1 MKLHLLKPRCTKK
14 KQVDATNPTR
24 QLEKTDVA
32 AAHRASLLAT
42 LSWGQIAALVRME
55 ADGVADQ
62 SELDQLSSDPI
73 RWRNVL
79 TDLIEDLEDR
89 MQSVRRLKG
98 PQRKQVILDFEG
110 EFELLTEA
118 YERATGETYSLDD
131 ETDPSPNIPT
141 DAVPGPIALQLSWTA
156 GRVVA
161 WAAGPFTDGEPP
173 EQVLERLVAAGAPE
187 TAWED
192 YRRIELPTGFTA
204 PALCAQVGDIL
215 GWLAAL
221 STQPWDDILEPNNLE
236 QTSSGSSS
244 TKDASPHEP
253 LPPQTIEEEAGN
265 QANVQQIGASARW
278 LSLVAA
284 TAVGLVA
291 QGRTVPKLQ
300 RIRKRRNKR
309 NRNNKGEF
317 IVQWMPGIINKER
330 LEAFATSLPGA
341 VTAADPGPDARAVV
355 QSALT
360 GMINAIVTSAASRLD
375 VPAPPP
381 DPKTKAE
388 IAETFLANLG
398 GKPFS
403 AAADHGSDLAR
414 KLEQWARPVTAV
426 AKYALIVQLDEPD
439 EAGAWQLKVLSPG
452 PENSLDPVEVAMVSG
467 SNTRRTEVKG
477 QYTRLE
483 RMVPALLRPG
493 GRRRGEV
500 LLDQDEAWDLMSNT
514 GPALE
519 SAGFDVRVP
528 ALSRRR
534 QVAQLRLTAEDA
546 DSVVGAQQLTAV
558 SWSAVFGEVEL
569 TAGEIQR
576 LAMQAKP
583 LVQSRGRWV
592 ALNHADL
599 AEAAAAL
606 AERADT
612 TELTGAEMLR
622 HALGLEGAGVTG
634 GVSLAGTSWA
644 SDLLR
649 AANGIDSDVNLQPDG
664 FKGELRSYQGEALG
678 WLTFLDDAGLGG
690 CLALDMGLGKTPTI
704 LARIGTHPG
713 ESPALVVAPPAV
725 VGNWAAE
732 ARRFTPNLN
741 VLVHHGPSRASGASL
756 KAKIRA
762 ADLVI
767 TTYGTSVRDIDDLA
781 DISWDRVVLD
791 EAQVIKNHRSA
802 TAKELRKLNAR
813 VRLALTGT
821 PIENGLGDLWAI
833 MDFCNPGLV
842 GGRTAF
848 IDQLSQV
855 GDAMGA
861 AESALHALNGV
872 LVFRRTKS
880 EPAIA
885 AELPDRIDELAH
897 CTMTP
902 EQIGLYQAV
911 LDKLVRDT
919 AESEQNTSQQK
930 GLVLA
935 AITALKQICNHPL
948 NYDKE
953 DENLDLEGRSGKLTR
968 LNEIVDAVFAA
979 DERILVFTHFATW
992 GERLAQYLTERTGK
1006 EIECYHGGLARGTR
1020 DRLVESF
1027 QSGTGAGAMVLS
1039 LKAGGTGLNLT
1050 AASHVVLY
1058 DRWWNP
1064 AVEDQARDRVWRIG
1078 QTKTVIC
1085 HRLVC
1090 PGTVDERVE
1099 EVVQGKR
1106 RIADMVLPKSS
1117 SLGDLDAEQLRTAL
1131 GIDESSLLTADPDE
1145 ILHEALLEPQP

>member
-1 MKLHLLKPRCTKK
+1 MQSSSPTTEAE
-14 KQVDATNPTR
+14 VSTNADAR
-24 QLEKTDVA
+24 LQ
-32 AAHRASLLAT
+32 SCLADR
-42 LSWGQIAALVRME
+42 SWQEIAALARLE
-55 ADGVADQ
+55 ADGDADEQ
-62 SELDQLSSDPI
+62 ITTELSTDRL

-79 TDLIEDLEDR
+79 IDMIETAEDR
-89 MQSVRRLKG
+89 LHSVRRLKG
-98 PQRKQVILDFEG
+98 PQRNQIIIDFEG
-110 EFELLTEA
+110 ELNLLTDA
-118 YERATGETYSLDD
+118 YRRATGTAFDIGD
-131 ETDPSPNIPT
+131 TDNQADAFAPDKPPEPT
-141 DAVPGPIALQLSWTA
+141 VLQLSWA
-156 GRVVA
+156 SGRVIA
-161 WAAGPFTDGEPP
+161 WAAGAYNQPENT
-173 EQVLERLVAAGAPE
+173 EQVMERLTQAGAPAG
-187 TAWED
+187 AWED
-192 YRRIELPTGFTA
+192 HRSISLPGGVTA
-204 PALCAQVGDIL
+204 SSVSAEVADIL

-221 STQPWDDILEPNNLE
+221 SMQPWIDPSAGHALEDPQGDPHDPTALHEEFENH
-236 QTSSGSSS
+236 SSLNTLPTASS
-244 TKDASPHEP
+244 DH
-253 LPPQTIEEEAGN
+253 PQL
-265 QANVQQIGASARW
+265 GASTRW

-284 TAVGLVA
+284 SAVELVA

-309 NRNNKGEF
+309 NRNNRGEF
-317 IVQWMPGIINKER
+317 IVQWMPGIISKNR
-330 LEAFATSLPGA
+330 LEAFATSIPGT

-360 GMINAIVTSAASRLD
+360 GMVNAIVTSAARRLD

-381 DPKTKAE
+381 EPRTKNE
-388 IAETFLANLG
+388 VAETFLANLG
-398 GKPFS
+398 GRPFI

-414 KLEQWARPVTAV
+414 RLEQWARPVTAV

-439 EAGAWQLKVLSPG
+439 ESGAWQLKVLSPG
-452 PENSLDPVEVAMVSG
+452 PENTLDPVEVAMVSG

-483 RMVPALLRPG
+483 RLMPALLRPG

-500 LLDQDEAWDLMSNT
+500 LLDQDEAWDLMSVT

-534 QVAQLRLTAEDA
+534 QVAQLRLTAEDN
-546 DSVVGAQQLTAV
+546 DSIVGAQQLTAV
-558 SWSAVFGEVEL
+558 SWSAVFGDVEL
-569 TAGEIQR
+569 TSTDIQK
-576 LAMQAKP
+576 LAMQARP

-592 ALNHADL
+592 ALDHADL

-606 AERADT
+606 SERSQT

-622 HALGLEGAGVTG
+622 HALGLEGAGITG
-634 GVSLAGTSWA
+634 GVTLAGASWA
-644 SDLLR
+644 GDLLR
-649 AANGIDSDVNLQPDG
+649 AAGKVRDEPDTRPPG
-664 FKGELRSYQGEALG
+664 FSGELRSYQAEAVG
-678 WLTFLDDAGLGG
+678 WLKFLDDAGLGG

-704 LARIGTHPG
+704 LARVAISPG
-713 ESPALVVAPPAV
+713 SQPALVVAPPAV

-732 ARRFTPNLN
+732 AKRFTPDLS
-741 VLVHHGPSRASGASL
+741 VLVHHGPSRVNGPELRSR
-756 KAKIRA
+756 IRDS
-762 ADLVI
+762 DLVV
-767 TTYGTSVRDIDDLA
+767 TTYGTAVRDIAQLSDLF
-781 DISWDRVVLD
+781 WDRVVLD

-813 VRLALTGT
+813 SRLALTGT

-848 IDQLSQV
+848 VDQLGQI
-855 GDAMGA
+855 GDSAGA
-861 AESALHALNGV
+861 AESALRALNGV
-872 LVFRRTKS
+872 LVFRRTKA
-880 EPAIA
+880 EPIIA
-885 AELPDRIDELAH
+885 AELPDRIDELAR

-902 EQIGLYQAV
+902 EQIGLYQAI

-919 AESEQNTSQQK
+919 AESEQNTKQQK

-948 NYDKE
+948 NYDKN
-953 DENLDLEGRSGKLTR
+953 DKNLTLEGRSGKLTR
-968 LNEIVDAVFAA
+968 LNEILDAVFASG
-979 DERILVFTHFATW
+979 ERILIFTHFATW
-992 GERLAQYLTERTGK
+992 GERLATYLTQRTG
-1006 EIECYHGGLARGTR
+1006 ITIDCYHGGLTRGTR
-1020 DRLVESF
+1020 DRLVENF
-1027 QSGTGAGAMVLS
+1027 QNGTGPGAMVLS

-1085 HRLVC
+1085 HRLIC

-1117 SLGDLDAEQLRTAL
+1117 SLGDLDPEQLRAAL
-1131 GIDESSLLTADPDE
+1131 GINESLLLTADPDD
-1145 ILHEALLEPQP
+1145 ILEDLPIGNDA